1 MSDIYEKYNIN
12 FTNIK
17 YDIENNENINL
28 YDEFSLKKA
37 TIVEKKNEPIDI
49 INNSYD
55 LNSFYE
61 SNKKTIVTKPN
72 KPSNDS
78 AVDLKSEYFDVN
90 KYLSSSKT
98 TNLAIDSDLLKASTN
113 KKINQIL
120 VLKKNINSIFKGF
133 DNVINNDHE
142 FNNILGKLNAAV
154 NDLSNYKNY
163 KHNQMSQLVKFK
175 TNFNKVTNNHNI
187 VLLFT
192 LPNIILRL
200 YELNLNNELIH
211 VLILYLNYKKT
222 IDKPIIINKLDSEI
236 VKVLVKLKT
245 KYYSNLDI
253 LNNINSLLLLNYHCN
268 VINRFITETDDE
280 VLNDRDVIKYWMKL
294 KLDKMIDTIDKID
307 KVITFNEYGSTS
319 NQDNENIIKRYCKNY
334 YNFLLLDENHT
345 NNVFNIL
352 NTSIMNNKHSNDFW
366 KNWNSIITVMIPLLN
381 DLKDFEFIITELR
394 SDHLID
400 LVDDESYNI
409 INTDSD
415 SLNNDYYKIVKFL
428 TTELT
433 EKFDNKEIVID
444 ADVDEDINIIKTN
457 VIKKIVSFSD
467 SHLSLINDNSKY
479 LNWVKSLTLF
489 YADVLS
495 IYEDISFDISSIQY
509 NIINI
514 LNDLLNKDIKNIF
527 LLEDWIPL
535 KAFKNMTISSVLFY
549 KIIEF
554 HSNILV
560 SKFEYSN
567 NDFIVDCIKV
577 MIDKYS
583 NENKELMILNN
594 IESLMNIECIISNHS
609 AKSLLSDFKNGTID
623 KYIKKDCLKLKNI
636 LNNYTPY
643 KSDEFEN
650 YWTTFTIN
658 NDIRISN
665 NVVGTL
671 MNLDIIKND
680 IYSRFSSAK
689 LLNNIIDNFI
699 QIVSDYFI
707 EILNLNEKS
716 NVSIDTLLQI
726 GVDYLHILKH
736 IDKFNDLD
744 ISDVENDNDLVMK
757 FFNRVWTIGFNR
769 NTADFN
775 QYYNEICKYI

>member
-1 MSDIYEKYNIN
+1 MNDIYEKYNIN
-12 FTNIK
+12 FTDIK
-17 YDIENNENINL
+17 YNIEQNEDVNV
-28 YDEFSLKKA
+28 YDEFSLKK
-37 TIVEKKNEPIDI
+37 TTTVGKNNESINI

-55 LNSFYE
+55 LNSFYK
-61 SNKKTIVTKPN
+61 SNKKTTIKKSN
-72 KPSNDS
+72 QPSDDS

-90 KYLSSSKT
+90 KYLSTSKT
-98 TNLAIDSDLLKASTN
+98 TNLTIDNDLLKASIN
-113 KKINQIL
+113 NNINQIL
-120 VLKKNINSIFKGF
+120 VLKKNINSIFKSF
-133 DNVINNDHE
+133 DNVIHNDHQ
-142 FNNILGKLNAAV
+142 FNNILGKLNNAI

-163 KHNQMSQLVKFK
+163 KNNQMNQLVKFK
-175 TNFNKVTNNHNI
+175 NDFNKVTNNHNI

-192 LPNIILRL
+192 LPNIVFRL
-200 YELNLNNELIH
+200 YELNLDNELIH
-211 VLILYLNYKKT
+211 LLILYLNYKNT
-222 IDKPIIINKLDSEI
+222 INKPIIINKLDSEI
-236 VKVLVKLKT
+236 LKVLIKLKA
-245 KYYSNLDI
+245 KYYGNLDI

-268 VINRFITETDDE
+268 VINKFITDIDDE
-280 VLNDRDVIKYWMKL
+280 ILNDRDVINYWMKL
-294 KLDKMIDTIDKID
+294 KLDKLVENIDKID
-307 KVITFNEYGSTS
+307 RVITFNEYGSNNS
-319 NQDNENIIKRYCKNY
+319 QDNENIIKRYCKNY
-334 YNFLLLDENHT
+334 YNFLLLDENHS

-352 NTSIMNNKHSNDFW
+352 NTSVMNNKHSNDFW
-366 KNWNSIITVMIPLLN
+366 KNWNNIITIMIPLLN

-400 LVDDESYNI
+400 PVDDESYNI
-409 INTDSD
+409 INTDSE

-428 TTELT
+428 TSDIY
-433 EKFDNKEIVID
+433 EKFDNKQIVID
-444 ADVDEDINIIKTN
+444 ADVDKDINIIKTN
-457 VIKKIVSFSD
+457 VIKKIISFSD
-467 SHLSLINDNSKY
+467 SQLSLINSSSKY

-514 LNDLLNKDIKNIF
+514 LNDLLNKDIANIF

-554 HSNILV
+554 HSSILV
-560 SKFEYSN
+560 SKFEYNN
-567 NDFIVDCIKV
+567 NDFIVDCIKIL
-577 MIDKYS
+577 IDKYS
-583 NENKELMILNN
+583 HEDKELMILNN
-594 IESLMNIECIISNHS
+594 IESLINIECITLNKD
-609 AKSLLSDFKNGTID
+609 AKSLLSDFKNATID

-643 KSDEFEN
+643 ESSDFEN

-658 NDIRISN
+658 NDIQISN

-736 IDKFNDLD
+736 IDKFNDLN
-744 ISDVENDNDLVMK
+744 ISNVENDNNLIMK
-757 FFNRVWTIGFNR
+757 FFNKVWTIGFNR
-769 NTADFN
+769 NTDDFN

>member
-1 MSDIYEKYNIN
+1 MNNIYERYNIN

-17 YDIENNENINL
+17 YNIENNEDINL
-28 YDEFSLKKA
+28 YDEFSLRKTA
-37 TIVEKKNEPIDI
+37 VVEKKNEPINI

-55 LNSFYE
+55 INSFYE
-61 SNKKTIVTKPN
+61 SNKKTAITKSN
-72 KPSNDS
+72 KPSDDS
-78 AVDLKSEYFDVN
+78 AVDLRSEYFDVN

-98 TNLAIDSDLLKASTN
+98 TDLTIDNDLLKASTN
-113 KKINQIL
+113 KNINQIL

-133 DNVINNDHE
+133 DNIINNDHE
-142 FNNILGKLNAAV
+142 FSNILGKLNTAV

-175 TNFNKVTNNHNI
+175 NNFNKVTNNHNI

-192 LPNIILRL
+192 LPNIVLRL
-200 YELNLNNELIH
+200 YELNLDDELIH
-211 VLILYLNYKKT
+211 LLILYLNYKNT
-222 IDKPIIINKLDSEI
+222 IDKPIVINKLDSEI

-245 KYYSNLDI
+245 KYYTNLDI

-268 VINRFITETDDE
+268 VINRFVTGTDDDI
-280 VLNDRDVIKYWMKL
+280 LNDKDVIRYWMKL
-294 KLDKMIDTIDKID
+294 KLDKLIDTIDRVD
-307 KVITFNEYGSTS
+307 KVITLSEYGSNS
-319 NQDNENIIKRYCKNY
+319 NHDNENIIKRYCKNY
-334 YNFLLLDENHT
+334 YNFLLLDESHT

-366 KNWNSIITVMIPLLN
+366 KNWNSIIAVMIPLLN

-400 LVDDESYNI
+400 PVDDESYNI

-415 SLNNDYYKIVKFL
+415 SLNSDYYRIIKFL
-428 TTELT
+428 TTDVT
-433 EKFDNKEIVID
+433 EKFENTKVVID
-444 ADVDEDINIIKTN
+444 AEIEEDINIIKAN
-457 VIKKIVSFSD
+457 VIKKIVLFSD
-467 SHLSLINDNSKY
+467 SHLSLINNNSKY

-489 YADVLS
+489 YVDVLS

-514 LNDLLNKDIKNIF
+514 LNDLLNKDISNIF

-567 NDFIVDCIKV
+567 NDFIADCIRI
-577 MIDKYS
+577 MIDNYS
-583 NENKELMILNN
+583 DKNKELMIMNN
-594 IESLMNIECIISNHS
+594 IESLMNIDCITANQS
-609 AKSLLSDFKNGTID
+609 AKSLLTDFKNATID
-623 KYIKKDCLKLKNI
+623 RYIKKDCLKLKNI
-636 LNNYTPY
+636 LNNYTSY
-643 KSDEFEN
+643 KSNDFEN

-658 NDIRISN
+658 DDVKISN
-665 NVVGTL
+665 NVVGAL

-680 IYSRFSSAK
+680 IYLRFSSAK

-726 GVDYLHILKH
+726 GVDYLYILKH

-744 ISDVENDNDLVMK
+744 ISNVEHEDELVMK

-775 QYYNEICKYI
+775 QYYNEICKYV